1 MNSFPEKNIKGE
13 EGAVQGAADAA
24 TGKTGERI
32 RPRASGKASKRSMA
46 VIAII
51 FIIVLGA
58 YGASLFLLEQ
68 PSSSYAVVHASDGS
82 EEKLPLDKD
91 TTITVSTDLGSNT
104 IVVSNGAVS
113 VIDADCPNHDCI
125 QQGAISNTNQQIV
138 CLPHKLWIEVVAE
151 GTANGARDAESQE
164 SATGTDSGLFDAT
177 TR

>member
-13 EGAVQGAADAA
+13 EGAVQGAAGVA
-24 TGKTGERI
+24 TGKAGERI
-32 RPRASGKASKRSMA
+32 RTRTSGKASKRSMA
-46 VIAII
+46 AVALI

-82 EEKLPLDKD
+82 EKKLPLDKD

-125 QQGAISNTNQQIV
+125 QQGAISSTNQQIV

-164 SATGTDSGLFDAT
+164 STNGAGGFFDAT

>member
-1 MNSFPEKNIKGE
+1 MNSFLEKNIKGE
-13 EGAVQGAADAA
+13 EGAVQGAAGAA
-24 TGKTGERI
+24 TGKTGERT
-32 RPRASGKASKRSMA
+32 RMRASGKASKRSMA
-46 VIAII
+46 VVAII

-58 YGASLFLLEQ
+58 YGASLLLFEQ
-68 PSSSYAVVHASDGS
+68 PSLAYAVVHASDGS

-104 IVVSNGAVS
+104 IVVSHGAVS

-125 QQGAISNTNQQIV
+125 QQGEISSTNQQIV

-151 GTANGARDAESQE
+151 GAANGAGSAESQE
-164 SATGTDSGLFDAT
+164 SANGADGGFFDAT

>member
-1 MNSFPEKNIKGE
+1 MNSFPEKNIKGKN
-13 EGAVQGAADAA
+13 GAVHDSADVA
-24 TGKTGERI
+24 TGKAGERT
-32 RPRASGKASKRSMA
+32 RTRASGKASKRSMA
-46 VIAII
+46 VVAII
-51 FIIVLGA
+51 FIIVLGT

-82 EEKLPLDKD
+82 EKKLPLDKD
-91 TTITVSTDLGSNT
+91 TTITVSADLGSNT

-125 QQGAISNTNQQIV
+125 QQGAISSTNQQIV

-151 GTANGARDAESQE
+151 GTADGARGAESQE
-164 SATGTDSGLFDAT
+164 STNGAGGFFDAT

>member
-13 EGAVQGAADAA
+13 EDAVQGSADVA
-24 TGKTGERI
+24 TGKTGERT
-32 RPRASGKASKRSMA
+32 RTRASGKASKRSMA
-46 VIAII
+46 VVALI

-58 YGASLFLLEQ
+58 YVASLFLLEQ

-82 EEKLPLDKD
+82 EKKLPLDKD
-91 TTITVSTDLGSNT
+91 TTITVTTDLGSNT
-104 IVVSNGAVS
+104 VLVSNGAVS

-125 QQGAISNTNQQIV
+125 QQGEISNASQQIV

-151 GTANGARDAESQE
+151 GVADGARGAESQE
-164 SATGTDSGLFDAT
+164 SANGADGVFDAT

>member
-24 TGKTGERI
+24 TGKAGERT
-32 RPRASGKASKRSMA
+32 RARASGKASKRSMA
-46 VIAII
+46 VVAII

-104 IVVSNGAVS
+104 VVVSNGAVS

-125 QQGAISNTNQQIV
+125 QQGEISSTNQQIV

-151 GTANGARDAESQE
+151 GAADGADGAGNQAPANGA
-164 SATGTDSGLFDAT
+164 DSGLFDAT